1 MAKKKER
8 TGEWWRKYTKRY
20 IDEDVSQ
27 KKVPNRLKRK
37 QVPKQKAQELPYI
50 GFSEPFKDI
59 QNLSK
64 GINQMFTDMLN
75 RDFSKSP
82 ELPRTLK
89 MQEGLFRQPIVQV
102 KEGKKDL
109 IVKVEL
115 PGLRKDDI
123 NLKVE
128 GSHLIIDASIKS
140 DKKQKD
146 SGYIGFS
153 SNYMGFRNVVRLPVP
168 VDKNLSR
175 ATYKSGILTIILR
188 KLPPG
193 EGEIDIE

>member
-1 MAKKKER
+1 MTKKMER
-8 TGEWWRKYTKRY
+8 KGDWWRKYTKRY

-27 KKVPNRLKRK
+27 KKSVNRLKGLTKSKSQEFPYTEVSDPFREI
-37 QVPKQKAQELPYI
+37 QKI
-50 GFSEPFKDI
+50 
-59 QNLSK
+59 SK

-102 KEGKKDL
+102 KEGRKDL

-123 NLKVE
+123 TLKVE
-128 GSHLIIDASIKS
+128 GSHLIIDASVKS
-140 DKKQKD
+140 EKKREE
-146 SGYIGFS
+146 SEYIGFS
-153 SNYMGFRNVVRLPVP
+153 SDYIGFRNVIRLPVL
-168 VDKNLSR
+168 VDKNLSK
-175 ATYKSGILTIILR
+175 ATYKSGILTVILR
-188 KLPPG
+188 KLPPD